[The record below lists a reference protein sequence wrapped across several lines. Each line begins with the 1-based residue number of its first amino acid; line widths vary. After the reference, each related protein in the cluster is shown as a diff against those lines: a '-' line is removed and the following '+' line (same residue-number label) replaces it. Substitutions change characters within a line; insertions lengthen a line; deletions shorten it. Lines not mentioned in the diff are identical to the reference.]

1 MLGNLARATYVGSA
15 DYIWPFSYNKCD
27 ERTRQSQEINA
38 CSVVNHYGMA
48 AHQGRGAPEID
59 VLESMQGSDERLPNT
74 FIKRPYQS
82 ASLQVAPGVEVDRP
96 ALGHRPHKVSFVS
109 VRLHP
114 RFVASAHSFIS
125 TYIFLG
131 KLVHEC

>member
-15 DYIWPFSYNKCD
+15 DYIWPFSYNKCN

-38 CSVVNHYGMA
+38 CANVNHFGMA
-48 AHQGRGAPEID
+48 AHQGRGSPEID

-74 FIKRPYQS
+74 WVKRPYQS

-96 ALGHRPHKVSFVS
+96 ALGHRPHKV
-109 VRLHP
+109 
-114 RFVASAHSFIS
+114 RFVYTRLRAMFAVSAHSFVCIM
-125 TYIFLG
+125 LG
-131 KLVHEC
+131 ELVYEC